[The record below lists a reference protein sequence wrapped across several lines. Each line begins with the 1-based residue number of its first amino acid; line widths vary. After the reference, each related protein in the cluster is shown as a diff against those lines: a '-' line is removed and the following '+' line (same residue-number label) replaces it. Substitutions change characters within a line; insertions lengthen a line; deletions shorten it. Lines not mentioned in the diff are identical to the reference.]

1 MENILLTAME
11 RIDYR
16 RGREQVGGYYKNS
29 VKRQLW
35 LGPQHSSED
44 AAFGFQKYFEI
55 RAQMKLMKW
64 T

>member
-16 RGREQVGGYYKNS
+16 RGREQVGGYYNNS

-35 LGPQHSSED
+35 LGLQYRSGD
-44 AAFGFQKYFEI
+44 AAFRFQKYFEI
-55 RAQMKLMKW
+55 RAQMKLMK
-64 T
+64 